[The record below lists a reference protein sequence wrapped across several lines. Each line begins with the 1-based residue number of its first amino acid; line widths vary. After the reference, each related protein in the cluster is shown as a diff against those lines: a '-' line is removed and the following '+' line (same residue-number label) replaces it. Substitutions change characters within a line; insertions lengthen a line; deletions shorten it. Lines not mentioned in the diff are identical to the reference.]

1 MENEEIIKKIIQS
14 DFEEIQLNEAMTHKI
29 IGRLD
34 NLPRSEVQPIISKEK
49 WIKFGVI
56 ALFFIAT
63 TVLIDSNIV
72 IQLDLPGATKSV
84 GMFLAELKQP
94 LIGLLT
100 ALVLI
105 IVDRA
110 LNRRKV
116 RVR

>member
-14 DFEEIQLNEAMTHKI
+14 NFEEIQLDEAMTHKI
-29 IGRLD
+29 MARLD
-34 NLPRSEVQPIISKEK
+34 NLPKKGIQPIISKES
-49 WIKFGVI
+49 WLKFGMI

-72 IQLDLPGATKSV
+72 IQLDLPGVTKSV

-94 LIGLLT
+94 LIGLLA

-105 IVDRA
+105 IVDRI
-110 LNRRKV
+110 LNRRKL
-116 RVR
+116 RIR